1 MAKHNYWEDDTPP
14 DVAREIN
21 KWLQENTGAVY
32 TTYDDYNAAYDA
44 YEADIAATYDAY
56 DDAYITYRKELKKTK
71 KEITNA

>member
-1 MAKHNYWEDDTPP
+1 MTKLEELKAAIDAAYD
-14 DVAREIN
+14 AY
-21 KWLQENTGAVY
+21 TGAVY